1 MVNKTRPNLRIMYP
15 SERALEFGI
24 AVLSAVAL
32 ALAFPKA
39 GQAWLAPVG
48 AAGLF
53 WLWQRLSWKRAFFS
67 GWLSGTVF
75 FAVTFWW
82 ISFTIGSFIG
92 GFAFAV
98 PVIVALTEGL
108 AFALA
113 AASSAVAAR
122 FAPPALAPLAAAAA
136 FTVFEWL
143 RSIGPLGVPFE
154 QLGYTQADTPL
165 GLFAAYAGTY
175 GVTFVICTI
184 GAYAASAIARRRY
197 RSAAVVFGTI
207 ALAWA
212 LCWAAW
218 PARAAAPPT
227 MRVAAVQGNI
237 AQSLKMKPGA
247 LELAIRRYTALTRTV
262 APFHP
267 QLVVWP
273 ETVIVTALDYDPALM
288 ARFGGIARRLRTTLV
303 VGSWDYHA
311 NGYYNALYVFGPLGR
326 LAGIYDKRQLV
337 PFAESFPGKAWLHW
351 LPETSFI
358 GNFQS
363 GTADSV
369 YPTAALS
376 FAPLICWESAFADLA
391 HGQLRNGAQLLV
403 VATDDAWFGETS
415 GPYQHAQIAQLR
427 AIESGTWVVRAAA
440 TGISGI
446 IAPDGR
452 WTARSQLD
460 HRAVVLGMV
469 GRPPG
474 SFFARIGPRP
484 VALTLLA
491 LYLVLVLG
499 TPFVRRLRSVKRED

>member
-1 MVNKTRPNLRIMYP
+1 MYP

-122 FAPPALAPLAAAAA
+122 FAPRALAPLAAAAA

-288 ARFGGIARRLRTTLV
+288 ARFAGIASEGSAGDQGLSAGPPAPPPSAPADGWPFASPFDLPAPPPRRHDLRSGSTL
-303 VGSWDYHA
+303 
-311 NGYYNALYVFGPLGR
+311 ALLFIALVLLLAGTNPSPAAYVAWAARRIFPEAR
-326 LAGIYDKRQLV
+326 LAPIRDAAYLAVERATV
-337 PFAESFPGKAWLHW
+337 AESYGVCTIFQTTFTTG
-351 LPETSFI
+351 TMTVIGIVGQFVTI
-358 GNFQS
+358 GNGPPQ
-363 GTADSV
+363 
-369 YPTAALS
+369 
-376 FAPLICWESAFADLA
+376 APL
-391 HGQLRNGAQLLV
+391 
-403 VATDDAWFGETS
+403 
-415 GPYQHAQIAQLR
+415 P
-427 AIESGTWVVRAAA
+427 
-440 TGISGI
+440 
-446 IAPDGR
+446 GR
-452 WTARSQLD
+452 Q
-460 HRAVVLGMV
+460 
-469 GRPPG
+469 
-474 SFFARIGPRP
+474 PRP
-484 VALTLLA
+484 QQ
-491 LYLVLVLG
+491 
-499 TPFVRRLRSVKRED
+499 RSSGGVQI